1 MNHLRALILNK
12 RTMTLLINTY
22 TVNPENESETFL
34 CVHQNG
40 LEIQT
45 IVDTNIVSYL
55 EDRKWYAK
63 PRKNG
68 KRYDI
73 CSIQGRSRTLY
84 TFVVKFNG
92 LTKPNDGTRYS
103 VDHINRNPLDNRFN
117 NLRWATQSEQ
127 NMNTDKRV
135 RKYNAQALPEEILP
149 EHIPKFVTY
158 VKEVYNSKNGNTSDY
173 FVIQSHPC
181 LKRWCSSKSMKVSI
195 QEKLKQV
202 YRHLRENG
210 YDPFEHP
217 VMKFQYAGVIEP
229 EYV

>member
-1 MNHLRALILNK
+1 
-12 RTMTLLINTY
+12 MTPLINTY

-34 CVHQNG
+34 RVHQNG

-45 IVDTNIVSYL
+45 IVDTDVVLYL
-55 EDRKWYAK
+55 QDRKWYAK
-63 PRKNG
+63 SRKSG
-68 KRYDI
+68 KYDI

-92 LTKPNDGTRYS
+92 LKKRNDGKKYS

-127 NMNTDKRV
+127 NMNVDKRV

-149 EHIPKFVTY
+149 EHIPKFVAY
-158 VKEVYNSKNGNTSDY
+158 VKEVYDTKNGKTREF
-173 FVIQSHPC
+173 FVIRSHPY
-181 LKRWCSSKSMKVSI
+181 LKTWSSSKSMKVSI
-195 QEKLKQV
+195 QEKLKQA
-202 YRHLRENG
+202 YCHLRQNG

-217 VMKFQYAGVIEP
+217 VMKFQYYGIEP
-229 EYV
+229 EYCKNIVKTIKNV